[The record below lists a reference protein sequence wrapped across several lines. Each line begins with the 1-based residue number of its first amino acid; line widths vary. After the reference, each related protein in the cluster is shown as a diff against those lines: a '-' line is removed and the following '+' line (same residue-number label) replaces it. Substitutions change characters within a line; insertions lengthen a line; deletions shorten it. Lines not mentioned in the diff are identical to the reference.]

1 MINIVDI
8 PLAPVTPV
16 GDRETQGNRM
26 YRTIYLLLEEEVDY
40 SRLTD
45 NDITISAA
53 ARTCATIPL
62 KTGATG
68 WVPFSFVK
76 KTAGF
81 SSEGSEGDITSEIT
95 NTLSGT
101 IGGRRTVVDNFLE
114 CNMGKAFLAVSMDAI
129 TGKKYLHGRPY
140 APLTL
145 SSFTKRVN
153 SENCSADISFTQ
165 SNLMQELEYLGEVE
179 SAASGD

>member
-1 MINIVDI
+1 MINIVDL
-8 PLAPVTPV
+8 PLAEIAPV

-26 YRTIYLLLEEEVDY
+26 YRTIYLLLEEDVDY
-40 SRLTD
+40 ASLTN

-53 ARTCATIPL
+53 ARTCASLPL
-62 KTGATG
+62 KDGATG

-81 SSEGSEGDITSEIT
+81 TSEGSEGDITSEIT

-101 IGGRRTVVDNFLE
+101 IGGRRIVLDNFLE
-114 CNMGKAFLAVSMDAI
+114 CNMGKAFLAVTMDAI

-153 SENCSADISFTQ
+153 SENCSADITFTQ
-165 SNLMQELEYLGEVE
+165 NNLMQELEYLGEVV
-179 SAASGD
+179 SADGD